1 MNAHATPL
9 LAIGAASAQPVLL
22 DWLARAGYMIL
33 RAETEAEA
41 LKRIAT
47 STPEAVLYGIA
58 MPGPHSVRF
67 VSRLRAKASDACII
81 VTGPDHGAEHTA
93 RLLKAGAF
101 DYVTQPVSRKRLL
114 GSIRQGLEV
123 RRSFIQVRELS
134 ATLRATNEALAHERD
149 ALRRLNRNLEALNQ
163 LNQALAGT
171 LDADEIVYLVHS
183 RLGSVL
189 PHSLLGVMWFRPERV
204 WMHAAGSA
212 GDHNLSGA
220 REHLIREGH
229 RLSRYMDGIGAAPAA
244 SAEQTGWTA
253 TSAPSEAAARLLPE
267 TAEALSIPL
276 VSGGAPLGLLRLERE
291 PGQPFDAQ
299 ETDMAR
305 TLALSLALALRNAD
319 SHSQLQNL
327 AMTDGLTGLLN
338 RRAFAHALE
347 RLYRESERY
356 GTPVS
361 LIIAD
366 IDFFKCANDRYGHIV
381 GDRVLKEVA
390 AQISQSL
397 RAADIAAR
405 YGGEEFAILLPR
417 TDVAQASVLA
427 HRIRERVERCV
438 FGAQG
443 SAFRMTM
450 SFGIARAP
458 HPAVTGADDLVA
470 RADTALYRAKALGRN
485 RVESYDEPATH
496 GFAGCPPREHTI
508 AAGNPAG

>member
-1 MNAHATPL
+1 MSDHTTTLLVIGNAAT
-9 LAIGAASAQPVLL
+9 QPRVL
-22 DWLARAGYMIL
+22 DWLAQAGYTVR

-41 LKRIAT
+41 FKRMT
-47 STPEAVLYGIA
+47 SSPPEAVLYGIA
-58 MPGPHSVRF
+58 KPSLRNVRF
-67 VSRLRAKASDACII
+67 VTRLRAKVSDACII

-101 DYVTQPVSRKRLL
+101 DYVARPVRRKRLL
-114 GSIRQGLEV
+114 DSIRQGLDV

-171 LDADEIVYLVHS
+171 LDADEIVHLVHA

-189 PHSLLGVMWFRPERV
+189 PHSLLGVMWFRPERIWV
-204 WMHAAGSA
+204 HTSAPAGTHDLSAAR
-212 GDHNLSGA
+212 D
-220 REHLIREGH
+220 HLIRDGH
-229 RLSRYMDGIGAAPAA
+229 RLSRYMDGGVPSASDVA
-244 SAEQTGWTA
+244 SASPTGSRILAATA
-253 TSAPSEAAARLLPE
+253 ADLLPE
-267 TAEALSIPL
+267 TAETLSIPL
-276 VSGGAPLGLLRLERE
+276 VSGNAPLGLLRLERG
-291 PGQPFDAQ
+291 PGQPFDPQ
-299 ETDMAR
+299 ETEMAR

-338 RRAFAHALE
+338 RRAFAQALE

-361 LIIAD
+361 LIIGD
-366 IDFFKCANDRYGHIV
+366 IDYFKCANDRYGHIV

-390 AQISQSL
+390 ALIAQSL

-417 TDVAQASVLA
+417 TDVPQASVLA

-438 FGAQG
+438 FNAQG
-443 SAFRMTM
+443 TAFRMTM

-458 HPAVTGADDLVA
+458 HAAVAGADELVA
-470 RADTALYRAKALGRN
+470 LADTALYRAKALGRN
-485 RVESYDEPATH
+485 RVEFYDEPAAQ
-496 GFAGCPPREHTI
+496 GFVASSPQERVI
-508 AAGNPAG
+508 AAGSPAG